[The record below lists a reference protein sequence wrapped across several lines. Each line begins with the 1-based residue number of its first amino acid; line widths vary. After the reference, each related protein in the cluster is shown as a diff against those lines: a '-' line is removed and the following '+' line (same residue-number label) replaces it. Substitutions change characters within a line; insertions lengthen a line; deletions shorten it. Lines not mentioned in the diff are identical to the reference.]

1 MMAPNLLADTL
12 SEFTT
17 ERMRLT
23 RPRAEDVP
31 DYRRM
36 FTDPSVMATLGG
48 LRNEPDL
55 QALIDRVFTHWVTH
69 GFGLWIA
76 RDRTTGDF
84 LGRGG
89 LRIMMID
96 GRPEIELGYGLVPQA
111 WGRGL
116 ATELARE
123 SVRVGFEV
131 LRVPDIVCFT
141 TPANAKSRRVME
153 KVGFTYERDGTFA
166 ALPHVFYRLRGRL

>member
-12 SEFTT
+12 CEFTT
-17 ERMRLT
+17 ERMRLS
-23 RPRAEDVP
+23 RPRQADVP

-36 FTDPSVMATLGG
+36 FTDPRVMATLGG
-48 LRNEPDL
+48 LRDEPDL
-55 QALIDRVFTHWVTH
+55 QALIDRLFAHWVTH

-76 RDRTTGDF
+76 RDRVSGEF

-89 LRIMMID
+89 LRVMMIG
-96 GRPEIELGYGLVPQA
+96 GRPEIELGYGFVPDA

-123 SVRVGFEV
+123 SIRIGFEV
-131 LRVPDIVCFT
+131 LKVPEVVCFT
-141 TPANAKSRRVME
+141 EPTNVKSRRVME

-166 ALPHVFYRLRGRL
+166 GLPHVFYRMRYS